1 MRFIKIIFIV
11 LVILLFAI
19 IYTQNLDVF
28 TYEFTLKLDL
38 KTYLIGPY
46 KTKNVVIIL
55 AGFVVGALVAVIFGA
70 LSSLSSSSDSR
81 YKSRRINELEARV
94 KELSAQ
100 KKREEPV
107 VVSSSSSHAAS
118 ASSSSPFDPPTQAD
132 EKKSEEDN

>member
-11 LVILLFAI
+11 LVILLFAV

-94 KELSAQ
+94 KELSAE

-107 VVSSSSSHAAS
+107 VASSSSSHAAS

-132 EKKSEEDN
+132 EKKSEEEN

>member
-38 KTYLIGPY
+38 KSYVIGPY
-46 KTKNVVIIL
+46 TTKNVVIIL

-70 LSSLSSSSDSR
+70 LQSLSSSSESR

-100 KKREEPV
+100 KQHEEPAV
-107 VVSSSSSHAAS
+107 A
-118 ASSSSPFDPPTQAD
+118 ASSSSPFDPPSQTG
-132 EKKSEEDN
+132 EKKSEEES

>member
-70 LSSLSSSSDSR
+70 LQSISSSSDSR

-94 KELSAQ
+94 KELSEQ

>member
-19 IYTQNLDVF
+19 IYTQNTDVF
-28 TYEFTLKLDL
+28 TSEFNLELNLKIYE
-38 KTYLIGPY
+38 IGPY
-46 KTKNVVIIL
+46 TTKNVVIIL
-55 AGFVVGALVAVIFGA
+55 AGFVVGAFVAIIFGA
-70 LSSLSSSSDSR
+70 FQSLSSSSDSR
-81 YKSRRINELEARV
+81 YKSRRINELEAMV
-94 KELSAQ
+94 KELSAE